1 MLKLGVH
8 FFLRFIQNLNA
19 VSRKCSGGLMFR
31 PDLDVT
37 SAYVG
42 FTGCGVSSGGG
53 EGLVGFSLGA
63 SEDGS

>member
-1 MLKLGVH
+1 
-8 FFLRFIQNLNA
+8 
-19 VSRKCSGGLMFR
+19 MFR

-53 EGLVGFSLGA
+53 EGLVGLSLEA
-63 SEDGS
+63 SEDGSGGTLGVRVGGLPLRGGSATCGGCDSSR